1 MKILCRQVRGLLSA
15 ANRDSKLL
23 CEMGVLL
30 ADRIASTHAS
40 IFDAH
45 LMTPMFE
52 PLLRYEDGDGA
63 ASNRPG
69 CVVVAD
75 EHDLAE
81 CVTAAHLLM
90 CGPPPS
96 QHLLRALAPAM
107 RPLIH
112 MYAFAANSKSFQR
125 QPLQDILVG
134 AFVRFTTRFCPW
146 VAPNLSLVVDFY
158 SMDQA

>member
-1 MKILCRQVRGLLSA
+1 MKILCRQVRGLLSP

-30 ADRIASTHAS
+30 ADRIASTHAN

-63 ASNRPG
+63 ANNRPAI
-69 CVVVAD
+69 VVVAD
-75 EHDLAE
+75 EQDLAE
-81 CVTAAHLLM
+81 CVATAHLLM

-96 QHLLRALAPAM
+96 QNLLRALAPAM

-134 AFVRFTTRFCPW
+134 AFTLFTMRFCSW
-146 VAPNLSLVVDFY
+146 VALKLSVCC
-158 SMDQA
+158 